1 MFQLIFKGECTPGT
15 DPETARNNART
26 LFKASA
32 DQVARMFSGHPVVIR
47 NRLEQVQAEKYQG
60 VLRKHG
66 MIAYVEP
73 MEGAVA
79 PKREP
84 APQKEPSAGEQ
95 QPAGKAPSAERDS
108 AKEAPRPSPGVP
120 QKSGGSIKVEPGD
133 RLNVAGEKVDSIL
146 ANSGLTLDP
155 VGITIEEHKEVEA
168 PMFQHLDEWTIAP
181 PGTELVESR
190 DAPPP
195 VVPDVSH
202 LSLAEQDDGSGRK
215 E

>member
-32 DQVARMFSGHPVVIR
+32 DQVVKMFSGQPVVIR

-60 VLRKHG
+60 VLQKHG
-66 MIAYVEP
+66 MVAYVEP

-79 PKREP
+79 TKP
-84 APQKEPSAGEQ
+84 APPAAEPEPRATKEPPGP
-95 QPAGKAPSAERDS
+95 QPKTG
-108 AKEAPRPSPGVP
+108 SP
-120 QKSGGSIKVEPGD
+120 IKVEPGD
-133 RLNVAGEKVDSIL
+133 RPNVAGEKVDSIL
-146 ANSGLTLDP
+146 SSSGLTLDP
-155 VGITIEEHKEVEA
+155 VGVTMEEHKEVKA
-168 PMFQHLDEWTIAP
+168 PMFEHLDEWTLAP
-181 PGTELVESR
+181 PGTELVENR
-190 DAPPP
+190 HTPPP

-202 LSLAEQDDGSGRK
+202 LSLAEYDDSDHK